1 MFDIH
6 RCWLT
11 YIINLADL
19 TSSYIILHDQYINLP
34 DLRSTYIIL
43 HLQLAWGNLTPVAR
57 PPGRKTQGGQTW
69 VWRSQSV
76 WWRWNKTKKVGISKQ
91 VALLGVLCDVWVAQG
106 YCCDTD
112 DDNAN
117 GDGENEDDD
126 DNGDNDDDDDSAND
140 DDDSANGDDEGHKHV
155 RVPGTRRVKT
165 SRRDAFAFASG
176 KDCSLSLSV
185 VFTQSMQKM
194 LW

>member
-1 MFDIH
+1 M
-6 RCWLT
+6 
-11 YIINLADL
+11 
-19 TSSYIILHDQYINLP
+19 
-34 DLRSTYIIL
+34 
-43 HLQLAWGNLTPVAR
+43 
-57 PPGRKTQGGQTW
+57 
-69 VWRSQSV
+69 
-76 WWRWNKTKKVGISKQ
+76 GISKQ

-112 DDNAN
+112 DDDDNAN
-117 GDGENEDDD
+117 GEEEDEDDD
-126 DNGDNDDDDDSAND
+126 HHDNAN
-140 DDDSANGDDEGHKHV
+140 NDDEGHKHV
-155 RVPGTRRVKT
+155 RVPGTWRVKT

>member
-1 MFDIH
+1 MILH
-6 RCWLT
+6 H
-11 YIINLADL
+11 L
-19 TSSYIILHDQYINLP
+19 TSSTC
-34 DLRSTYIIL
+34 LRESNPRCT
-43 HLQLAWGNLTPVAR
+43 ATWTEDS
-57 PPGRKTQGGQTW
+57 GGT
-69 VWRSQSV
+69 
-76 WWRWNKTKKVGISKQ
+76 N
-91 VALLGVLCDVWVAQG
+91 LGVEGPVSPMAMKQNEGICCTFGCFVCCVSCSQW
-106 YCCDTD
+106 YYCDTD
-112 DDNAN
+112 DDDGNDN
-117 GDGENEDDD
+117 GEEEGEDED